1 MINYENSYLRRK
13 KDSTNETIWIHRKIM
28 NPYSTEFVDH
38 IDWNKLDN
46 RKSNLRICT
55 KTENNINIKKRKNN
69 TSGYTGVKR
78 SINGKWKSQISYNN
92 NRMHLGTFDTLE
104 EAVEVRSSVEK
115 AMHKEFNGEINRQDF
130 VKIIKKKERI

>member
-55 KTENNINIKKRKNN
+55 KTENNINIKKRK
-69 TSGYTGVKR
+69 K
-78 SINGKWKSQISYNN
+78 
-92 NRMHLGTFDTLE
+92 
-104 EAVEVRSSVEK
+104 
-115 AMHKEFNGEINRQDF
+115 
-130 VKIIKKKERI
+130 